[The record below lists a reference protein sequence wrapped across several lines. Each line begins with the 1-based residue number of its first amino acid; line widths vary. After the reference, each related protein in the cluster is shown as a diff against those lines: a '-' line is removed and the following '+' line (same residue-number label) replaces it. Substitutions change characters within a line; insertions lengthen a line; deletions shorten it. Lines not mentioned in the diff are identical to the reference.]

1 MENVCDCCSKKIGIL
16 GGYSNK
22 NCRICSRC
30 YDIYTESGHKFSQKK
45 TLEEIKEVVSKE
57 SATYEHKPFIIQI
70 LEIPI
75 SDIMKSPKKSIKW
88 AVIFFVIAFLLTLL
102 IIEEPIKYKRDGAMV
117 KFYYAGE
124 EREWVNTNKYRVYDI
139 YKAEKDGQ
147 IITLTESYYE
157 YTDNSG
163 RVTKVERNGVSPLSS
178 KDYCRVYRED
188 GKWHLASNSDPKSL
202 MYLSFFPVVLYSFT
216 VILITRVIK
225 NKKKEKQSKD
235 SDQKEDN

>member
-1 MENVCDCCSKKIGIL
+1 MANVCDCCSKRIGIL

>member
-1 MENVCDCCSKKIGIL
+1 MANVCDCCSKKIGIL

-178 KDYCRVYRED
+178 KDYCRIYRED
-188 GKWHLASNSDPKSL
+188 GEWKLARNSDSKSL
-202 MYLSFFPVVLYSFT
+202 MLLSLFPVVLYRFSA
-216 VILITRVIK
+216 ILIKRVIK
-225 NKKKEKQSKD
+225 NKKKEKK
-235 SDQKEDN
+235 KEDTDQ

>member
-1 MENVCDCCSKKIGIL
+1 MANVCDCCSKKIGIL

-188 GKWHLASNSDPKSL
+188 GKWHLARNSDPKSL
-202 MYLSFFPVVLYSFT
+202 MLLSLFPVVLYSFSA
-216 VILITRVIK
+216 ILIKRVIK

>member
-1 MENVCDCCSKKIGIL
+1 MANVCDCCSKKIGIL

-178 KDYCRVYRED
+178 KDYCRIYRED
-188 GKWHLASNSDPKSL
+188 GEWKLARNSDPKSL
-202 MYLSFFPVVLYSFT
+202 MLLSLFPVVLYSFSA
-216 VILITRVIK
+216 ILITRVIK
-225 NKKKEKQSKD
+225 NKKK
-235 SDQKEDN
+235 KEDTDQ

>member
-1 MENVCDCCSKKIGIL
+1 MANVCDCCSKKIGIL

-57 SATYEHKPFIIQI
+57 SATYEHKPFIIRI

-178 KDYCRVYRED
+178 KDYCRIYRED
-188 GKWHLASNSDPKSL
+188 GEWKLARNSDPKSL
-202 MYLSFFPVVLYSFT
+202 MLLSLFPVVLYSFSA
-216 VILITRVIK
+216 ILIKRVIK
-225 NKKKEKQSKD
+225 NKKKEKK
-235 SDQKEDN
+235 KEDTDQ

>member
-1 MENVCDCCSKKIGIL
+1 MANVCDCCSKKIGIL

-178 KDYCRVYRED
+178 KDYCRIYRED
-188 GKWHLASNSDPKSL
+188 GEWKLARNSDPKSL
-202 MYLSFFPVVLYSFT
+202 MLLSLFPVVLYSFSA
-216 VILITRVIK
+216 ILIKRVIK